1 MSAAFSHIRGV
12 AFGLSGTTY
21 NAPVVIVDLHTHSTA
36 SDGMLSPAE
45 LICHANE
52 NDVDMLAIT
61 DHDTLDAFRQ
71 LNTPASN
78 VLKLITGI
86 ELSTAWQG
94 RGIHV
99 LGLNVDASNDILGR
113 GVERQ
118 QHARQQRAEMIA
130 HRLTKLGMDDP
141 LHAVRAIAG
150 NGSIGRPHFAQHLVD
165 IGFVR
170 DQRTAFRKYLGPG
183 KLGDIKHGWASMQD
197 VVAWILAAGGTPVVA
212 HPAKYR
218 LTMNKL
224 RCLLGDFK
232 DAGGQAIE
240 VISGQQSSTTTLQLA
255 NLAEDLEL
263 LASCGSDFHQPG
275 LPWSRPGGFAPL
287 PDSLRKVWDTW

>member
-1 MSAAFSHIRGV
+1 MI
-12 AFGLSGTTY
+12 
-21 NAPVVIVDLHTHSTA
+21 IDLHTHTTA
-36 SDGMLSPAE
+36 SDGILSPAE
-45 LICHANE
+45 LLRHAHE

-71 LNTPASN
+71 LNAPASN
-78 VLKLITGI
+78 VPELITGV

-94 RGIHV
+94 HGIHV
-99 LGLNVDASNDILGR
+99 LGLNVDASNDILRR
-113 GVERQ
+113 GIERQ
-118 QHARQQRAEMIA
+118 QHARQRRAEMIA
-130 HRLTKLGMDDP
+130 ERLTKLGIVNP
-141 LHAVRAIAG
+141 LLAVRAIAG

-165 IGFVR
+165 LGFVR
-170 DQRTAFRKYLGPG
+170 DLRTAFRKYLGAG

-197 VVAWILAAGGTPVVA
+197 IVAWILAAGGNPVVA

-218 LTMNKL
+218 FTMNKL
-224 RCLLGDFK
+224 QCLLADFK

-240 VISGQQSSTTTLQLA
+240 VICGQQTSTTTQQLA

-263 LASCGSDFHQPG
+263 LASCGSDFHRPG

-287 PDSLRKVWDTW
+287 PDSLRKVWETW

>member
-1 MSAAFSHIRGV
+1 MPHSHTFAAW
-12 AFGLSGTTY
+12 LSGKTY

-36 SDGMLSPAE
+36 SDGTLSPAE
-45 LICHANE
+45 LLRHANE

-71 LNTPASN
+71 LNARASN
-78 VLKLITGI
+78 VPELITGI

-94 RGIHV
+94 CGIHV
-99 LGLNVDASNDILGR
+99 LGLNVDASNEKLRR
-113 GVERQ
+113 GIDRQ
-118 QHARQQRAEMIA
+118 QHARHQRAEMIA
-130 HRLTKLGMDDP
+130 QRLTKLGIDDP

-170 DQRTAFRKYLGPG
+170 DRRTAFRKYLGAG
-183 KLGDIKHGWASMQD
+183 KLGDIKDGWASMQD
-197 VVAWILAAGGTPVVA
+197 IVAWILGAGGTPALA

-224 RCLLGDFK
+224 RCLLCDFK

-240 VISGQQSSTTTLQLA
+240 VICGRQTSTTTLQLA
-255 NLAEDLEL
+255 NLADDLEL